1 MDQIQ
6 REKILDKLGKIKKLA
21 EKGVGGEKETA
32 QKMYR
37 ELCRKYDISEDE
49 AENAFVKLEK
59 RWFSYKTELEE
70 RLLIQIFYKVTGDNT
85 HYTYTGEYKRRK
97 KRGIECTAIEAAEIE
112 LLFGFYREIL
122 KKELDVFMLAFVQK
136 NDIYPDGTERAYK
149 EYDGPEREMT
159 EEELR
164 RYKKAAFM
172 QTSMESYTPPKAA
185 IEEREVAA
193 E

>member
-6 REKILDKLGKIKKLA
+6 REKILDKLGKIKQLA

-37 ELCRKYDISEDE
+37 ELCQKYNISEDE
-49 AENAFVKLEK
+49 AENDFVKLEK

-70 RLLIQIFYKVTGDNT
+70 RLLLQIFYKVTGDNT
-85 HYTYTGEYKRRK
+85 HYAYTGEYKRRK

-112 LLFGFYREIL
+112 LLFGFYKEIL

-136 NDIYPDGTERAYK
+136 NDIYPDETARKYEKR
-149 EYDGPEREMT
+149 EGPERELT
-159 EEELR
+159 KEEKEK
-164 RYKKAAFM
+164 YKRAAFM
-172 QTSMESYTPPKAA
+172 QTSMDKQTPPKAA
-185 IEEREVAA
+185 IEEKEVEA